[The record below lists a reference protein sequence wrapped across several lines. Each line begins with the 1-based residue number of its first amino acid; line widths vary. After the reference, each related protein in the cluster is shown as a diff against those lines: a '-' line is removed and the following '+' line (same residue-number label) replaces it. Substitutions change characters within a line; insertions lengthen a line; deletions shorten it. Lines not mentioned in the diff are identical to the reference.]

1 MDPQSQFWDECLVV
15 RLFIIPRRGRFTTLK
30 KLQVPYSAQHR
41 R

>member
-1 MDPQSQFWDECLVV
+1 MDPQSQFWDKYLFV
-15 RLFIIPRRGRFTTLK
+15 RLFIIPRRGRFLNSK